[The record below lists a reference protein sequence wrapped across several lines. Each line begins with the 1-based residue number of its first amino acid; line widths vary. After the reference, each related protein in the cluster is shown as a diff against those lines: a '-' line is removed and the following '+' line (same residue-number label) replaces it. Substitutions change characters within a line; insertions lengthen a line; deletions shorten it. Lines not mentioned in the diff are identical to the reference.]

1 MPETLMPIPMAPRQT
16 DILVVLLAPEILG
29 DSGLEALRDTIRP
42 GSQKIRLLL
51 RLTKPT
57 DQTLVARLVAFHLPV
72 QILLAY
78 GISLPEG
85 IVDVAQMPPGT
96 NETDLN
102 NLALALSDVVVC
114 DPKLGETSELVLR
127 AKDLGKPTFSPGQA
141 LPSGPAIRANLTSE
155 LDQILPN
162 AFWRGIFGALE
173 QGILELLAVGWP
185 RKQVNGSAD
194 RKKQK
199 FKRAFLELWGP
210 GAYFAPPKWTDTNPD
225 KAAVDGSA
233 PIVAR
238 FDSLDRS
245 ALRGSYVHRGQIWFV
260 HLGAAFAVFFAVIGA
275 INHIIPEINYF
286 PEFFAVIRAFFHKI
300 SEIIQFPEGTSA
312 LIELLLLSS
321 IFYRISRLQRTQLQD
336 RWTACRFA
344 AEQLRVARMC
354 LPLLVPPHW
363 ICGTDEPPPPKPKAN
378 VHSCLVRVPWMAPRA
393 EEAEELTFLAISEV
407 KRAVRDQ
414 GLPRAGADFTPR
426 KAAEWLQLIV
436 ADQAQ
441 YHDGNHRKLKQAE
454 ETLNRIIE
462 WLFTLAIVGVL
473 LHWVLIT
480 AWSIEWDLLLLLT
493 AANPAFAAA
502 LHGAGTR
509 LGIVHRIALSEQVWD
524 KLDVINKSLD
534 RFIEAPPSVPED
546 DDWRRVRELA
556 RDAADAMGEENLSWH
571 GLVRRERDVLP
582 A

>member
-1 MPETLMPIPMAPRQT
+1 MPKALMPIPTTPRQT
-16 DILVVLLAPEILG
+16 NILVVLLAPEILG
-29 DSGLEALRDTIRP
+29 DSGLEALRDTVSP

-51 RLTKPT
+51 RLAKPA
-57 DQTLVARLVAFHLPV
+57 DQTLVARLATFHLPV
-72 QILLAY
+72 QILLAN

-96 NETDLN
+96 DETDLN

-127 AKDLGKPTFSPGQA
+127 AKDHGKPTLSPGQA
-141 LPSGPAIRANLTSE
+141 LPDGPAIRANLTSE
-155 LDQILPN
+155 LDQILPH
-162 AFWRGIFGALE
+162 AFWRGIFGTLE
-173 QGILELLAVGWP
+173 QWILELLACSWSG
-185 RKQVNGSAD
+185 KEANGSVD
-194 RKKQK
+194 IKRKL
-199 FKRAFLELWGP
+199 KRVFLEPWSP
-210 GAYFAPPKWTDTNPD
+210 RAYFAPPKWTDTNPD
-225 KAAVDGSA
+225 KAAVDSTA

-275 INHIIPEINYF
+275 INHILPEINYF

-300 SEIIQFPEGTSA
+300 SEIIHFPKGTSA
-312 LIELLLLSS
+312 LIELLLLFA
-321 IFYRISRLQRTQLQD
+321 IFYRISRLQRTQMQD

-344 AEQLRVARMC
+344 AEQLRIARMC
-354 LPLLVPPHW
+354 LPLLVPPLR

-414 GLPRAGADFTPR
+414 GLPCAGGDVTPR
-426 KAAEWLQLIV
+426 KAAKWLQLIV

-441 YHDGNHRKLKQAE
+441 YHNGNHRKLKQAE

-462 WLFTLAIVGVL
+462 WLFTLAIVGVF
-473 LHWVLIT
+473 LHLVLIT
-480 AWSIEWDLLLLLT
+480 IWSIEWDLLLLLT

-524 KLDVINKSLD
+524 KLDGINKNLD
-534 RFIEAPPSVPED
+534 SFIEAPPSVPED
-546 DDWRRVRELA
+546 DDWRTVRRLA